1 MQAGGEAIAGELAV
15 ADEALE
21 HAAGQQAHVFG
32 EEAEQALGEEVGH
45 GFGIVAAAA
54 QLLGQG
60 GKAAGGGFG
69 DVARGFLRAKAFGVE
84 PDAAQQALG
93 GGLVE
98 LIDADGVRLAGVAV
112 ELGVDADDE
121 AVAHHQQ
128 RRVAEGQAV
137 LLQLA
142 QGGVEVFAGGLV
154 LPREAVAPVHVGVAA
169 RLAQQQGVLLEHVV
183 FAGHGAGLGHAKQAA
198 QVDEVRLGA
207 GALA

>member
-1 MQAGGEAIAGELAV
+1 M
-15 ADEALE
+15 
-21 HAAGQQAHVFG
+21 
-32 EEAEQALGEEVGH
+32 
-45 GFGIVAAAA
+45 
-54 QLLGQG
+54 
-60 GKAAGGGFG
+60 
-69 DVARGFLRAKAFGVE
+69 RS
-84 PDAAQQALG
+84 
-93 GGLVE
+93 GLVE

-183 FAGHGAGLGHAKQAA
+183 FAGHGAGHGAGLGHAEQAA